1 MKKVAS
7 ILLLPCLLIVGCSSK
22 KLDQKTVAEIIKKEL
37 GYPKI
42 LDYDIYCSDPKH
54 AYKMLDAGLE
64 KDGFVTI
71 QQKQKLV
78 EVGKPLISFT
88 EKAKPYLLATSEK
101 DKAIEIQKVKLAD
114 VDIAEII
121 TTKEGED
128 GKTALVEYTT
138 VYKKVSPFA
147 TLVNIDFNIPKKH
160 TIYLSLYDNQWHIE
174 KKTD

>member
-54 AYKMLDAGLE
+54 ADKLLDAGLE

-71 QQKQKLV
+71 QQKQKLID
-78 EVGKPLISFT
+78 VGKPLISFT
-88 EKAKPYLLATSEK
+88 EKAKPYLLPTSEK

-114 VDIAEII
+114 ADVAEII
-121 TTKEGED
+121 TIKESEE
-128 GKTALVEYTT
+128 GKTALVEFTII
-138 VYKKVSPFA
+138 YKNISPFA
-147 TLVNIDFNIPKKH
+147 TLVNMDFKVSKKH
-160 TIYLSLYDNQWHIE
+160 TIYLSSHDNLWHIE
-174 KKTD
+174 KKAD